1 MGELQDILVNI
12 GAIAGFAAIVG
23 LAVLAML
30 YFSQARDVRR
40 LREWAGREPERAGEV
55 ELRAQQIASQA
66 IAQAYESMALRQS
79 EAAAAAGIAEEQGV
93 AVAEMPIVVE
103 PGLVEPVAVEA
114 ALAEAEQS
122 DEELDPHATQAHD
135 VLDDAQLIE
144 EGVLAADPVVG
155 EDGEQVYEENADAA
169 HEDDE
174 LAADD
179 EAQPVTHDVAAAAN
193 GSGSDTVIH
202 PGPVHSDQPGQ
213 LPPVQPEQ
221 PQTSHLAPSTP
232 AAARAAT
239 PLPPLPPLDTSEF
252 QAVRPATPPI
262 PDYYLSTGTTGS
274 GHFDA
279 IEVEDAN
286 RRSRVPFAVAGV
298 LVAIF
303 AVILIATQLT
313 GGTEKEPTP
322 QERREQRE
330 AQAPSTGERNQEVNR
345 PAVTISLLNGTS
357 TPGLAKLGADALAK
371 ADFTD
376 VTTGNRNDGVD
387 YTDSTVYYA
396 SGSKIEAQEVAK
408 ELDIKNVKEAD
419 EETLAAGGSV
429 PVIVVLGA
437 DFDQ

>member
-1 MGELQDILVNI
+1 
-12 GAIAGFAAIVG
+12 
-23 LAVLAML
+23 ML

-93 AVAEMPIVVE
+93 AVTDLPVVVE
-103 PGLVEPVAVEA
+103 PVPVEA
-114 ALAEAEQS
+114 AVAEGEQS
-122 DEELDPHATQAHD
+122 ADEHDPHATQPHD
-135 VLDDAQLIE
+135 VLNDAQLIE
-144 EGVLAADPVVG
+144 EGVLSGEPAIG
-155 EDGEQVYEENADAA
+155 EDGEPITESPLDAP
-169 HEDDE
+169 H
-174 LAADD
+174 ADD
-179 EAQPVTHDVAAAAN
+179 EQADEEEGQPITHDVAAAAN
-193 GSGSDTVIH
+193 GSASDTVVH
-202 PGPVHSDQPGQ
+202 PGPLPDQDDQ
-213 LPPVQPEQ
+213 SEQ
-221 PQTSHLAPSTP
+221 QQTSHLSPSTP
-232 AAARAAT
+232 AAARAST

-279 IEVEDAN
+279 IEAEDSN

-303 AVILIATQLT
+303 AVILIGTQLT
-313 GGTEKEPTP
+313 GGTEEEPTP

-330 AQAPSTGERNQEVNR
+330 DQATSTGERNQEVNR
-345 PAVTISLLNGTS
+345 PAVTISLLNGTG

-396 SGSKIEAQEVAK
+396 SGSKLEAEEVAK

>member
-40 LREWAGREPERAGEV
+40 LREWAGREPERAAEV

-79 EAAAAAGIAEEQGV
+79 EAQAAAGIAEEQGV
-93 AVAEMPIVVE
+93 AVAPVVQTAV
-103 PGLVEPVAVEA
+103 PANQTEPVIESAEVDEHGNPVESPQPVA
-114 ALAEAEQS
+114 
-122 DEELDPHATQAHD
+122 DDPQATQAHD
-135 VLDDAQLIE
+135 VLADEDLTADHAEEVSEAPVDEEQPAEAQLSE
-144 EGVLAADPVVG
+144 FER
-155 EDGEQVYEENADAA
+155 E
-169 HEDDE
+169 
-174 LAADD
+174 
-179 EAQPVTHDVAAAAN
+179 VAASN
-193 GSGSDTVIH
+193 GSSTDTVVH
-202 PGPVHSDQPGQ
+202 PGPIEPEPQQPDR
-213 LPPVQPEQ
+213 P
-221 PQTSHLAPSTP
+221 SHLAPSTP
-232 AAARAAT
+232 AAARAGG

-252 QAVRPATPPI
+252 QAVRPPTPPI
-262 PDYYLSTGTTGS
+262 PDYYLSSETTGTGS
-274 GHFDA
+274 FEEIEAADA
-279 IEVEDAN
+279 G

-298 LVAIF
+298 LVAVF

-313 GGTEKEPTP
+313 GGGDEQPTP

-330 AQAPSTGERNQEVNR
+330 NAQTSTGERNQQVNR
-345 PAVTISLLNGTS
+345 PAVTISLLNGTK
-357 TPGLAKLGADALAK
+357 TPGLASLGADALKK

-387 YTDSTVYYA
+387 YTTSTVYYA
-396 SGSKIEAQEVAK
+396 SGSKLEAEEVAK
-408 ELDIKNVKEAD
+408 ELGIKDVKEAD

>member
-40 LREWAGREPERAGEV
+40 LREWAGREPERAAEV

-66 IAQAYESMALRQS
+66 IAQAYESMSLRQS
-79 EAAAAAGIAEEQGV
+79 EAQAAAGIAEEQGV
-93 AVAEMPIVVE
+93 TVAPIVQAVPQEAYVAEGLAGAPPAEVE
-103 PGLVEPVAVEA
+103 QPAEPVAV
-114 ALAEAEQS
+114 
-122 DEELDPHATQAHD
+122 DENGEPIEVVPAIDDPNATQAHD
-135 VLDDAQLIE
+135 VLGEDDLAAAEHGDEHADETEGEHEEEQPAEAQLSE
-144 EGVLAADPVVG
+144 FER
-155 EDGEQVYEENADAA
+155 E
-169 HEDDE
+169 
-174 LAADD
+174 
-179 EAQPVTHDVAAAAN
+179 VAASNGAA
-193 GSGSDTVIH
+193 SDTVVH
-202 PGPVHSDQPGQ
+202 PGPIEPAEQ
-213 LPPVQPEQ
+213 QPER
-221 PQTSHLAPSTP
+221 PSHLAPSTP
-232 AAARAAT
+232 AAARAGA

-262 PDYYLSTGTTGS
+262 PDYYLSTETTGTGS
-274 GHFDA
+274 FEE
-279 IEVEDAN
+279 IEAADN
-286 RRSRVPFAVAGV
+286 GRRSRVPFAVAGV
-298 LVAIF
+298 LVAVF

-313 GGTEKEPTP
+313 GGTEEQPTA

-330 AQAPSTGERNQEVNR
+330 AAQTSTGERNQEVNR

-357 TPGLAKLGADALAK
+357 TPGLARLGQDALTK

-387 YTDSTVYYA
+387 YTTSTVYYA
-396 SGSKIEAQEVAK
+396 SGSKLEAEEVAK
-408 ELDIKNVKEAD
+408 ELGIKDVKEAD

>member
-40 LREWAGREPERAGEV
+40 LREWAGREPERAAEV

-79 EAAAAAGIAEEQGV
+79 EAQAAAGIAEEQGV
-93 AVAEMPIVVE
+93 AVAPVVQAAVPQE
-103 PGLVEPVAVEA
+103 AYVAESGAAPTEGEQPVEPVAV
-114 ALAEAEQS
+114 
-122 DEELDPHATQAHD
+122 DENGEPIEVAPPVDDPNATQAHD
-135 VLDDAQLIE
+135 VLGEDDLAAEHGDDHADETEGEHADEEQPVEAQLSE
-144 EGVLAADPVVG
+144 FEREV
-155 EDGEQVYEENADAA
+155 
-169 HEDDE
+169 
-174 LAADD
+174 
-179 EAQPVTHDVAAAAN
+179 AAAN
-193 GSGSDTVIH
+193 GSATDTVVH
-202 PGPVHSDQPGQ
+202 PGPIEPAES
-213 LPPVQPEQ
+213 QPER
-221 PQTSHLAPSTP
+221 PSHLAPSTP

-262 PDYYLSTGTTGS
+262 PDYYLSSETTGTGSFEEIEAADTG
-274 GHFDA
+274 
-279 IEVEDAN
+279 

-298 LVAIF
+298 LVAVF

-313 GGTEKEPTP
+313 GGTEEQPTA

-330 AQAPSTGERNQEVNR
+330 AAQTSTGERNQEVNR
-345 PAVTISLLNGTS
+345 PAVTITLLNGTS
-357 TPGLAKLGADALAK
+357 TPGLARLGQDALTK

-387 YTDSTVYYA
+387 YTTSTVYYA
-396 SGSKIEAQEVAK
+396 SGSKLEAQEVAK
-408 ELDIKNVKEAD
+408 ELGIKDVKEAD